1 MSIRISTLRA
11 TEAGIETLQKR
22 QVQLAESQERLTSGK
37 RVDKASDD
45 PAAAARAERALAGEM
60 RASTSQRAVDA
71 SRTAMS
77 LSETAMGDAV
87 ELLQQA
93 RETMVAAGNATYSDE
108 QRRNLSEK
116 LKAIRDQLMS
126 VANRTDGAGTYLFG
140 GQGATTQPFVDAAG
154 GVQYQ
159 GISGERRTEMGT
171 DLPLTVDGDG
181 IFMTARTGNG
191 VFQTSAAAGVTG
203 AWIDNGQV
211 SDPSALTG
219 STYTLQFSVAAGV
232 TTYAVLQDGLPTAI
246 TAAPYTSG
254 QDILVDGMNFRI
266 SGVPANGD
274 SFTVQPSASS
284 LSVFDSLDRAIGEL
298 SSTGR
303 TRAEIAQ
310 GTTDA
315 LRDIDQSMSLL
326 QGARAVAGEMLVRI
340 DGETGRLADQK
351 LANQEQRS
359 AAEDLDMTEAISK
372 FQNQQTGY
380 DAALKSYSMVQR
392 LSLFQYL
399 NT

>member
-93 RETMVAAGNATYSDE
+93 RETMVASGNATYSDE
-108 QRRNLSEK
+108 QRKNLSEK

-126 VANRTDGAGTYLFG
+126 VANRTDGAGTFLFG
-140 GQGATTQPFVDAAG
+140 GQGATTQPFVDAPG

-159 GISGERRTEMGT
+159 GISGERRTELAT
-171 DLPLTVDGDG
+171 DLPLTINGDG
-181 IFMTARTGNG
+181 VFMSARTGNG
-191 VFQTSAAAGVTG
+191 VFQTSAAAGVTT

-211 SDPSALTG
+211 SDPAALTG
-219 STYTLQFSVAAGV
+219 STYELQFSVAAGV
-232 TTYAVLQDGLPTAI
+232 TTYAVLQDGLPTAV

-254 QDILVDGMNFRI
+254 QNIVVDGMSFRI
-266 SGVPANGD
+266 SGAPANGD
-274 SFTVQPSASS
+274 SFTVQPSTSS
-284 LSVFDSLDRAIGEL
+284 LSVFDSLDRAITEL
-298 SSTGR
+298 STSGRST
-303 TRAEIAQ
+303 AQIAQ

-315 LRDIDQSMSLL
+315 LRDIDQSMSQL

-340 DGETGRLADQK
+340 DAETGRLDDQK

-359 AAEDLDMTEAISK
+359 RAEDLDMTEAISK